1 MITVEN
7 VYKSQDGKPILT
19 DICFEA
25 ESGKITVIMGESR
38 SGRNTLFKI
47 LVGIEKPDSGRMIL
61 MGKNIN
67 KLSEIEFNEL
77 RKQMGI
83 VFEQT
88 ALWSDMTAAGN
99 VARLILE
106 HKPDVPRDEVRKRVE
121 HKLDLVRMVPH
132 KDKKPWQL
140 SGGEQRRVAIARA
153 LALDPRL
160 LLCDE
165 PTSGLDPP
173 LARQVCE
180 ILKDL
185 NKKLGVTCLVATH
198 NVDTA
203 FMIADKL
210 VLLKVADKEAGDDW
224 EGTKIIAQ
232 GPLAEV
238 AKLDDKYIQEFLSR
252 RAET

>member
-1 MITVEN
+1 MVKVEH
-7 VYKSQDGKPILT
+7 VYKRQGEEPILT
-19 DICFEA
+19 DISFEA
-25 ESGKITVIMGESR
+25 ETGRITAIMGESR
-38 SGRNTLFKI
+38 SGRNMLFKI
-47 LVGIEKPDSGRMIL
+47 IVGIERPDSGVVSI
-61 MGKNIN
+61 MGQDIGR
-67 KLSEIEFNEL
+67 LSEIKFNNL

-99 VARLILE
+99 VSRLILE
-106 HKPDVPRDEVRKRVE
+106 HKPDVPREEVERRVL
-121 HKLDLVRMVPH
+121 HKLGLVRMVPH

-140 SGGEQRRVAIARA
+140 SGGEQRRVAIARG
-153 LALDPRL
+153 LALDPKL
-160 LLCDE
+160 LFCDE

-185 NKKLGVTCLVATH
+185 NKELDVTCVVPTH

-210 VLLKVADKEAGDDW
+210 VLLKLADKEAGDDW

-232 GPLAEV
+232 GPVE
-238 AKLDDKYIQEFLSR
+238 KISKIKDEYIQEFLSR

>member
-1 MITVEN
+1 MIQVEH
-7 VYKSQDGKPILT
+7 VSKSEGGAPILT
-19 DICFEA
+19 DISFEA
-25 ESGKITVIMGESR
+25 EAGEITVFMGESR
-38 SGRNTLFKI
+38 SGRNMLFKI
-47 LVGIEKPDSGRMIL
+47 LVGIERPDSGSVHI
-61 MGKNIN
+61 MGKDIA
-67 KLSEIEFNEL
+67 KISEIEFNEV
-77 RKQMGI
+77 RKQMGV

-106 HKPDVPRDEVRKRVE
+106 HKTDVPKAEVEKRVL
-121 HKLDLVRMVPH
+121 HKLGLVRMIPR
-132 KDKKPWQL
+132 KDQKPWQL
-140 SGGEQRRVAIARA
+140 SGGEQRRVAIARG

-165 PTSGLDPP
+165 PTAGLDPP

-210 VLLKVADKEAGDDW
+210 VLLKKADPEAEEDW
-224 EGTKIIAQ
+224 VGTKIIAQ
-232 GPLAEV
+232 GTVEEV
-238 AKLDDKYIQEFLSR
+238 SQIDDEYIREFLSR